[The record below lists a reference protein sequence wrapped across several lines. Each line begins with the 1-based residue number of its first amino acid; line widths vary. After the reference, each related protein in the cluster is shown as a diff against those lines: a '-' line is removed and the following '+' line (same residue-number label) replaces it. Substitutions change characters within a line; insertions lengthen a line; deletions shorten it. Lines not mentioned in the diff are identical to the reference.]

1 MDSINHQVI
10 ATLSEWLDQQLD
22 CWLCTIV
29 KTWGSSPR
37 PVGSLLAC
45 NSKGEV
51 TGSLSGGCVEEDLID
66 KLLRG
71 EHAASAPERIRYG
84 VRKEESDRLGL
95 PCGGRLEVIAE
106 PVSGSAE
113 NRDHFHSILE
123 SQNTRHCVQRTLNL
137 ETGEK
142 TINIADRYQP
152 LLIDEQSLSQHFGP
166 RYRLLLIGAGQIAR
180 YLSDIAQSIDFQ
192 VLVSDPRPDM
202 IEQWPVEGATMIQGM
217 PDDVVREHAT
227 DGFSAVITLAH
238 DPRIDDMALMEALKG
253 PAFHIGAIGSQ
264 RTSQARLNRL
274 KQLEL
279 TDQQIGRL
287 KGPVG
292 LDIGSKSP
300 PEIAISIAAELV
312 QVRKQLQLDTLP
324 R

>member
-10 ATLSEWLDQQLD
+10 ATLADWLDQELD

-37 PVGSLLAC
+37 PIGSLLAC

-51 TGSLSGGCVEEDLID
+51 SGSLSGGCVEEDLID

-71 EHAASAPERIRYG
+71 EHAANGPEQIRYG
-84 VRKEESDRLGL
+84 VQKAESDRLGL
-95 PCGGRLEVIAE
+95 PCGGRLEVLAE
-106 PVSGSAE
+106 PIASDLE
-113 NRDHFHSILE
+113 NRNGFSGILE
-123 SQNTRHCVQRTLNL
+123 ALDSRRCIQRTLDL
-137 ETGEK
+137 ESGTQLIE
-142 TINIADRYQP
+142 TVEQYQP
-152 LLIDEQSLSQHFGP
+152 LSIDTQYLIQYFGP
-166 RYRLLLIGAGQIAR
+166 RYRLLLIGAGQIAS
-180 YLSDIAQSIDFQ
+180 YLSDMARSVDFQ
-192 VLVSDPRPDM
+192 VLVCDPRQEIID
-202 IEQWPVEGATMIQGM
+202 QWPVDGATMIQGM

-227 DGFSAVITLAH
+227 DGYCAVITLAH

-253 PAFHIGAIGSQ
+253 PCFHIGAIGSQ
-264 RTSQARLNRL
+264 RTSQARVNRL

-279 TDQQIGRL
+279 SNQEIARL

-300 PEIAISIAAELV
+300 PEIAISIIAELI
-312 QVRKQLQLDTLP
+312 QVRKQLQLDSLP

>member
-10 ATLSEWLDQQLD
+10 ATLTEWLDQQLD

-37 PVGSLLAC
+37 PIGSLLAC

-51 TGSLSGGCVEEDLID
+51 TGSLSGGCVEEDLIE
-66 KLLRG
+66 KLLRS
-71 EHAASAPERIRYG
+71 EHAATGPEQIRYG
-84 VRKEESDRLGL
+84 VRKSESDRLGL
-95 PCGGRLEVIAE
+95 PCGGRLEVLAE
-106 PVSGSAE
+106 PVFSSDG
-113 NRDHFHSILE
+113 NQNGFRGILE
-123 SQNTRHCVQRTLNL
+123 ALDSRRCIQRTLDL
-137 ETGEK
+137 MSGIQTIETV
-142 TINIADRYQP
+142 DQYQP
-152 LLIDEQSLSQHFGP
+152 LSIDAQHLTQYFGP
-166 RYRLLLIGAGQIAR
+166 RYRLLLIGAGQIAT
-180 YLSDIAQSIDFQ
+180 YLSEMAQSVDFQ
-192 VLVSDPRPDM
+192 VLVCDPRQEIID
-202 IEQWPVEGATMIQGM
+202 QWPVMGATMIQGM
-217 PDDVVREHAT
+217 PDDLVREHAT
-227 DGFSAVITLAH
+227 DGYCAVITLAH

-264 RTSQARLNRL
+264 RTSQARINRL

-279 TDQQIGRL
+279 TDQEIGRL

-300 PEIAISIAAELV
+300 PEIAISIIAELI
-312 QVRKQLQLDTLP
+312 QVRKQLQLDTLA

>member
-10 ATLSEWLDQQLD
+10 TNLSEWLDQQLD

-29 KTWGSSPR
+29 ITWGSSPR

-51 TGSLSGGCVEEDLID
+51 SGSLSGGCVEEELIA
-66 KLLRG
+66 KLLSG
-71 EHAASAPERIRYG
+71 EQASVGPEKIRFG
-84 VRKEESDRLGL
+84 VKKSESDRLGL
-95 PCGGRLEVIAE
+95 PCGGRLEVMVE
-106 PVSGSAE
+106 PLLATKNNQDCFRG
-113 NRDHFHSILE
+113 ILE
-123 SQNTRHCVQRTLNL
+123 ALNSRCCIQRNLNI
-137 ETGEK
+137 ETGAH
-142 TINIADRYQP
+142 NIETVERFQP
-152 LLIDEQSLSQHFGP
+152 LSIDEHYLTQYFGP
-166 RYRLLLIGAGQIAR
+166 RYRLLLIGAGQIAG
-180 YLSDIAQSIDFQ
+180 YLADMAQSVDFQ
-192 VLVSDPRPDM
+192 VLVCDPRPEM
-202 IEQWPVEGATMIQGM
+202 IEQWPVEGALMIQGM
-217 PDDVVREHAT
+217 PDDVVRERVT
-227 DGFSAVITLAH
+227 DGYCAVITLAH

-264 RTSQARLNRL
+264 RTSQARVNRL

-279 TDQQIGRL
+279 SDKEISRL

-300 PEIAISIAAELV
+300 PEIAISIIAELI
-312 QVRKQLQLDTLP
+312 QVRKQLQLDNLP

>member
-37 PVGSLLAC
+37 PIGSLLAC

-51 TGSLSGGCVEEDLID
+51 TGSLSGGCVEEDLIE
-66 KLLRG
+66 KLLQG
-71 EHAASAPERIRYG
+71 KHAASAPERIRYG
-84 VRKEESDRLGL
+84 VIKEESDRLGL

-106 PVSGSAE
+106 PISGSPE
-113 NRDHFHSILE
+113 NRNHFYNILE
-123 SQNTRHCVQRTLNL
+123 SQNTRHCVRRILNL

-192 VLVSDPRPDM
+192 VLVSDPRPEM
-202 IEQWPVEGATMIQGM
+202 IEQWPVEGTTMIQGM

-264 RTSQARLNRL
+264 RTSLARLNRL

-279 TDQQIGRL
+279 TDEQIFRL

-300 PEIAISIAAELV
+300 PEIAVSIAAELI
-312 QVRKQLQLDTLP
+312 QVRKQLQLDTLQ